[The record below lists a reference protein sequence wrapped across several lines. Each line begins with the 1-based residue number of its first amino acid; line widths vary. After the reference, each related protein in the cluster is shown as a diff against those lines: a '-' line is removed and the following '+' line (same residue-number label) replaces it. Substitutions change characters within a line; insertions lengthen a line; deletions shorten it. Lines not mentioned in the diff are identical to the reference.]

1 METAARPDAPLPGEP
16 VSALAATDWNE
27 EWKRLQRVRRKA
39 DDAQFWNKR
48 SKNFDSKDAPSP
60 YVSAFLGLLDVA
72 PGSRVLDMG
81 CGTGSLAVPLALAG
95 NQVVAADFS
104 EGMLAE
110 TRRRMEAN
118 GTDGVHPLLLAWDDD
133 WDAAGIGAKSVDVA
147 FASRS
152 IATADLAAALAKLT
166 RTARVRCAATLT
178 LGSSPRM
185 DPRVLAACGVRNFH
199 GSDFQYAWNILFNA
213 GYAPTAAYIDSL
225 RTDTYESR
233 EEARADFDRMLTD
246 VIDPRR
252 TDELARA
259 RKKLDSW
266 LDDELVPNEHAGRIN
281 EKGRAEGR
289 LKIAHPRLIRWGFLS
304 WTPERLS

>member
-1 METAARPDAPLPGEP
+1 METTARSCAPLPDEP
-16 VSALAATDWNE
+16 ISLLAATDWNE
-27 EWKRLQRVRRKA
+27 EWKRLQRIRRKA

-60 YVSAFLGLLDVA
+60 YVRAFLDLIDVT
-72 PGSRVLDMG
+72 PGSSVLDMG
-81 CGTGSLAVPLALAG
+81 CGTGSLAVPLARAG
-95 NQVVAADFS
+95 NRVIAADFS
-104 EGMLAE
+104 RGMLEEAARRIEATGAKGIE
-110 TRRRMEAN
+110 TK
-118 GTDGVHPLLLAWDDD
+118 LLAWDDD
-133 WDAAGIGAKSVDVA
+133 WDAAGLGEDAVDVA

-166 RTARVRCAATLT
+166 RTARMRCAATLT

-185 DPRVLAACGVRNFH
+185 DARVLAACGVRNFH

-213 GYAPTAAYIDSL
+213 GFAPTAAYIDSQ
-225 RTDTYESR
+225 RKDTYDSR

-252 TDELARA
+252 TGELARA
-259 RKKLDSW
+259 RAKLEDW
-266 LDDELVPNEHAGRIN
+266 LDAELVPNPTAGRLN

-289 LKIAHPRLIRWGFLS
+289 LAIAHPRTIRWGFLS
-304 WTPERLS
+304 WDPRSTR